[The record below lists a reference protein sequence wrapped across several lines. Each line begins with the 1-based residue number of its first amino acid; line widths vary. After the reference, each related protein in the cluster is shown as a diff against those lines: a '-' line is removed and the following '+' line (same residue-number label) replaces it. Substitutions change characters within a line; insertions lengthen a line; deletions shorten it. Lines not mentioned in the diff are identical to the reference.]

1 MPCHYDRHHVCHLS
15 RVCHI
20 LNVRLVY
27 NTTMSRMP
35 RRQVSVRSNVTRVIG
50 YVRVST
56 AGQAESG
63 AGLDA
68 QRSTI
73 EAECQRRGWELV
85 EIVEDA
91 LSAKSLNRPGLTGA
105 LDALNTGQADV
116 LLCAKLDRLSRSVKD
131 FCEILDMS
139 RHYRW
144 QVVVLDCNVDTST
157 PAGEMM
163 AGVMAQFAQFERR
176 MIGLRTREALAVK
189 KSQGVQ
195 LGRPSVLPAQVV
207 ELIGE
212 HRRSGLSYARIAQQ
226 LNDQGV
232 PTAHGGKQWHA
243 STVQKVMQGAA

>member
-1 MPCHYDRHHVCHLS
+1 
-15 RVCHI
+15 
-20 LNVRLVY
+20 
-27 NTTMSRMP
+27 MP
-35 RRQVSVRSNVTRVIG
+35 RRQVSVTPSVTRVIG
-50 YVRVST
+50 YIRVST
-56 AGQAESG
+56 TGQAESG

-73 EAECQRRGWELV
+73 AAECQRRGWQLV

-91 LSAKSLNRPGLTGA
+91 LSAKSLNRPGLKGA
-105 LDALNTGQADV
+105 LDTLNTGQADV

-189 KSQGVQ
+189 KLQGVQ

-243 STVQKVMQGAA
+243 STVLKVMQGAA